1 MPLLRQRH
9 LFSARGATFTV
20 SWGSVQGFVEIQN
33 PQALKAQFTIGLARF
48 KKNIV
53 GCCAG
58 TALISTSVVWGL
70 STSQRDESRFS
81 ALFHGNR
88 TPGATPS
95 SSEIAP
101 LALNT
106 YGRRGEG
113 DR

>member
-53 GCCAG
+53 GCCTG

-70 STSQRDESRFS
+70 STSQRDESRFQRFS
-81 ALFHGNR
+81 TGIEL
-88 TPGATPS
+88 
-95 SSEIAP
+95 
-101 LALNT
+101 L
-106 YGRRGEG
+106 GRRPA
-113 DR
+113 RVR